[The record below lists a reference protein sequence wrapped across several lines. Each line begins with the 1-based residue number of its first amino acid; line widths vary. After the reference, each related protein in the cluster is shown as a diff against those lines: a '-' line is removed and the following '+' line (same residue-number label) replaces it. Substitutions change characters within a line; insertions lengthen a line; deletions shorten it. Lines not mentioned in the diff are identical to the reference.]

1 MFDED
6 DDGELFDL
14 ERQAGEAE
22 ERGPRVDVPSVDDP
36 SDSLP
41 DPSTVDPAIQRSFL
55 SGVVYAN
62 VALLGVS
69 LGLMLVGF
77 RGDWRAGG
85 AAIVIG
91 VLAGVRVYQTV
102 RAFKQRDRDGDADGP
117 ECRDEERDAPAAV
130 DDVSAAS
137 DGAVAD
143 TDGSSDP
150 ENP

>member
-1 MFDED
+1 VFDED

-14 ERQAGEAE
+14 ERRAGEAE

-41 DPSTVDPAIQRSFL
+41 DPSTVDPAIRRSFL

-85 AAIVIG
+85 AAVVIG

-117 ECRDEERDAPAAV
+117 EGSDGETDPSAAV
-130 DDVSAAS
+130 DDASAAS
-137 DGAVAD
+137 DDAVAAAA
-143 TDGSSDP
+143 SSDP